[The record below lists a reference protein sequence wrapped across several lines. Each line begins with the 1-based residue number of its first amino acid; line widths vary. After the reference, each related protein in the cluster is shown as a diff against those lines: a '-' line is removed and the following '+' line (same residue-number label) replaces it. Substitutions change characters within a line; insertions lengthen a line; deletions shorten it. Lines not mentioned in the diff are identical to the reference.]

1 MTTVV
6 SVVFF
11 LHSILCAG
19 YALYLGFG
27 FCGWAGRRFSGAAVS
42 EFALDGPEE
51 PVVNVAGQ
59 VSLLLYLLYAEA
71 YLYRSY
77 HMMG

>member
-11 LHSILCAG
+11 LHTVLCG
-19 YALYLGFG
+19 SYALYLGFG
-27 FCGWAGRRFSGAAVS
+27 LVGWSGRRLSGAAGH
-42 EFALDGPEE
+42 EFAVEDPKE
-51 PVVNVAGQ
+51 PVVNVVGQ

-77 HMMG
+77 RMLG